1 MNLKKNDKIFLAG
14 HNGMVGSAILKALIK
29 KGYKN
34 IITKEKKKLNL
45 ENQKDVNNF
54 FKKEKI
60 DFVFLAAA
68 KVGGIYANNVYP
80 ADFITQNLLIQT
92 HVIKAAHSFGVKKM
106 LFIGSSCV
114 YPVITNRKI
123 RESDLLI
130 DKLEPTN
137 EPYALAKIAGIKMC
151 ESFNRQHDTD
161 YRSIMPTNLF
171 GPGDNFHPTNSH
183 VMAALI
189 RKFIIAK
196 KKNLQSVDVWG
207 TGTPRREFL
216 YVDDMA
222 DVTLLISKLT
232 KEKYKKIT
240 KERISHINVGSG
252 KDYSIKQIANLIS
265 KSVNF
270 NGEIRFDLSK
280 EDGVYSKLLSG
291 KILRSLQWKP
301 KYSFEKKLDT
311 YIKEIMNNNYKEILK
326 IDS

>member
-14 HNGMVGSAILKALIK
+14 HNGMVGSAILRTLIK

-60 DFVFLAAA
+60 NFVFLAAA
-68 KVGGIYANNVYP
+68 KVGGIHANNTYP

-189 RKFIIAK
+189 RKFVIAK
-196 KKNLQSVDVWG
+196 KNNLRSVDVWG
-207 TGTPRREFL
+207 TGNPRREFL

-222 DVTLLISKLT
+222 DAALLISNMDKT
-232 KEKYKKIT
+232 KYKKIT
-240 KERISHINVGSG
+240 NTRISHINIGSG

-326 IDS
+326 INS

>member
-14 HNGMVGSAILKALIK
+14 HNGMVGSAILRTLIK

-34 IITKEKKKLNL
+34 IIIKEKKKLNL

-68 KVGGIYANNVYP
+68 KVGGIHANNTYP

-123 RESDLLI
+123 KENDLLT
-130 DKLEPTN
+130 DRLEPTN

-151 ESFNRQHDTD
+151 ESFNRQYGTD

-196 KKNLQSVDVWG
+196 KNNLRSVDVWG
-207 TGTPRREFL
+207 TGNPRREFL
-216 YVDDMA
+216 YIDDMA
-222 DVTLLISKLT
+222 DAALLISNMDK
-232 KEKYKKIT
+232 KKYKKIT
-240 KERISHINVGSG
+240 NTRISHINIGSG

-301 KYSFEKKLDT
+301 KYSFEKKLDK
-311 YIKEIMNNNYKEILK
+311 YIKKIVNNNYKKILK
-326 IDS
+326 INS

>member
-1 MNLKKNDKIFLAG
+1 
-14 HNGMVGSAILKALIK
+14 
-29 KGYKN
+29 
-34 IITKEKKKLNL
+34 
-45 ENQKDVNNF
+45 
-54 FKKEKI
+54 
-60 DFVFLAAA
+60 
-68 KVGGIYANNVYP
+68 
-80 ADFITQNLLIQT
+80 
-92 HVIKAAHSFGVKKM
+92 M

-123 RESDLLI
+123 RESDLLT
-130 DKLEPTN
+130 DRLEPTN

-196 KKNLQSVDVWG
+196 KNNLQSVDVWG
-207 TGTPRREFL
+207 TGNPRREFL

-222 DVTLLISKLT
+222 DAALLISNMDK
-232 KEKYKKIT
+232 KKYKKIT
-240 KERISHINVGSG
+240 NTRISHINIGSG

>member
-14 HNGMVGSAILKALIK
+14 HNGMVGSAILRALIK

-45 ENQKDVNNF
+45 ENQKDVNSF

-123 RESDLLI
+123 RENDLLSN
-130 DKLEPTN
+130 KLEPTN

-196 KKNLQSVDVWG
+196 KNNLQSVDVWG
-207 TGTPRREFL
+207 TGNPRREFL

-222 DVTLLISKLT
+222 DAALLISNMDKT
-232 KEKYKKIT
+232 KYKKIT
-240 KERISHINVGSG
+240 NTRISHINIGSG

-270 NGEIRFDLSK
+270 KGKIKFDLSK
-280 EDGVYSKLLSG
+280 EDGVQRKLLSG

-311 YIKEIMNNNYKEILK
+311 YIKKIINNNYKEILK
-326 IDS
+326 INS

>member
-14 HNGMVGSAILKALIK
+14 HNGMVGSAILRALRK

-114 YPVITNRKI
+114 YPVITSRKI
-123 RESDLLI
+123 KENDLLT
-130 DKLEPTN
+130 DRLEPTN

-151 ESFNRQHDTD
+151 ESFNRQYGTD

-196 KKNLQSVDVWG
+196 KNNLQIVDVWG
-207 TGTPRREFL
+207 TGNPRREFL
-216 YVDDMA
+216 YIDDMA
-222 DVTLLISKLT
+222 DVALLISKLT

-240 KERISHINVGSG
+240 KERTSHINVGSG

-270 NGEIRFDLSK
+270 KGKIRFDLSK
-280 EDGVYSKLLSG
+280 EDGVKRKLLSG
-291 KILRSLQWKP
+291 KILKNLGWKS
-301 KYSFEKKLDT
+301 KYSFEKKLNS
-311 YIKEIMNNNYKEILK
+311 YIKIILNGDYKKILK
-326 IDS
+326 GHN

>member
-14 HNGMVGSAILKALIK
+14 HNGMVGSAILRTLIK

-34 IITKEKKKLNL
+34 IIIKEKKKLNL

-60 DFVFLAAA
+60 NFVFLAAA
-68 KVGGIYANNVYP
+68 KVGGIHANNTYP

-123 RESDLLI
+123 KENDLLT
-130 DKLEPTN
+130 DRLEPTN

-151 ESFNRQHDTD
+151 ESFNRQYGTD

-196 KKNLQSVDVWG
+196 KNNLRSVDVWG
-207 TGTPRREFL
+207 TGNPRREFL
-216 YVDDMA
+216 YIDDMA
-222 DVTLLISKLT
+222 DAALLISNMDK
-232 KEKYKKIT
+232 KKYKKIT
-240 KERISHINVGSG
+240 NTRISHINIGSG

-326 IDS
+326 INS

>member
-14 HNGMVGSAILKALIK
+14 HNGMVGSAILRTLIK

-34 IITKEKKKLNL
+34 IIIKEKKKLNL

-60 DFVFLAAA
+60 NFVFLAAA
-68 KVGGIYANNVYP
+68 KVGGIHANNTYP

-151 ESFNRQHDTD
+151 ESFNRQYGTD

-196 KKNLQSVDVWG
+196 KNNLRSVDVWG
-207 TGTPRREFL
+207 TGNPRREFL
-216 YVDDMA
+216 YIDDMA
-222 DVTLLISKLT
+222 DAALLISNMDK
-232 KEKYKKIT
+232 KKYKKIT
-240 KERISHINVGSG
+240 NTRISHINIGSG

-270 NGEIRFDLSK
+270 NGKIRFDLSK
-280 EDGVYSKLLSG
+280 EDGVHSKLLSG

-326 IDS
+326 INS

>member
-14 HNGMVGSAILKALIK
+14 HNGMVGSAILRALIK

-68 KVGGIYANNVYP
+68 KVGGIHANNTYP

-151 ESFNRQHDTD
+151 ESFNRQYGTD

-196 KKNLQSVDVWG
+196 KNNLRSVDVWG
-207 TGTPRREFL
+207 TGNPRREFL
-216 YVDDMA
+216 YIDDMA
-222 DVTLLISKLT
+222 DAALLISNMDK
-232 KEKYKKIT
+232 KKYKKIT
-240 KERISHINVGSG
+240 NTRISHINIGSG

-311 YIKEIMNNNYKEILK
+311 YIKKIINNNYKEILK
-326 IDS
+326 INS

>member
-14 HNGMVGSAILKALIK
+14 HNGMVGSAILRTLIK

-34 IITKEKKKLNL
+34 IIIKEKKKLNL

-60 DFVFLAAA
+60 NFVFLAAA

-123 RESDLLI
+123 RERDLLI

-151 ESFNRQHDTD
+151 ESFNRQYGTD

-189 RKFIIAK
+189 RKFVIAK
-196 KKNLQSVDVWG
+196 KNNLRSVDVWG
-207 TGTPRREFL
+207 TGNPRREFL
-216 YVDDMA
+216 YIDDMA
-222 DVTLLISKLT
+222 DAALLISNMDK
-232 KEKYKKIT
+232 KKYKKIT
-240 KERISHINVGSG
+240 NTRISHINIGSG

-326 IDS
+326 INS